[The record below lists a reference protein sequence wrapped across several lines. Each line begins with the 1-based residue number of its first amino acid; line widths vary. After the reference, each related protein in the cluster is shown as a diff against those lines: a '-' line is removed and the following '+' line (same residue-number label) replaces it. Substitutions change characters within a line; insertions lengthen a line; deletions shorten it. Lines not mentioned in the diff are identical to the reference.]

1 MIKTY
6 RNIVNYLLPVF
17 IRENAGVLTIVDG
30 RPSTLQLIFSAGG
43 IGLLIFTVFSLG
55 ALINSQFYGFIPIL
69 IGASLFL
76 IIKALLAPFREI
88 YIFDK
93 NIDTYTLVRRSL
105 VKSQTEQGSLS
116 QFRAIQIE
124 RRLDD
129 DGETSE
135 TFHIALLKNE
145 GLLFG
150 SPSRLIL
157 REGSSHP
164 IFSNFSSESRI
175 ANAIEKFLDFS
186 PTEVIDV

>member
-1 MIKTY
+1 MFKTY
-6 RNIVNYLLPVF
+6 RNMVNYLFPVF
-17 IRENAGVLTIVDG
+17 IRENAGVLTIADS

-43 IGLLIFTVFSLG
+43 IGLLIFTVFSFG

-105 VKSQTEQGSLS
+105 IKSQSEQGSLS

-129 DGETSE
+129 DDGE

-157 REGSSHP
+157 REESSHP
-164 IFSNFSSESRI
+164 IFSNLSSESRI
-175 ANAIEKFLDFS
+175 ANAIENFLDFS